1 MGRRI
6 LSLIG
11 LWTPVGLYLALI
23 LYLSSLSSVPW
34 AGHTPDWANHA
45 AEYGGLA
52 VLLARALNGGLERP
66 VETRR
71 LVLAFALCVLYG
83 TIDELYQSLTPDR
96 FSDWRDVV
104 ADAAG
109 AGIGLTLLRLAQRL
123 LPRRDP
129 V

>member
-1 MGRRI
+1 
-6 LSLIG
+6 
-11 LWTPVGLYLALI
+11 
-23 LYLSSLSSVPW
+23 
-34 AGHTPDWANHA
+34 
-45 AEYGGLA
+45 